1 MRDLVIYSL
10 IGLLAQFVAGTLG
23 MAHGVISTTLLLGAG
38 LPPATA
44 SASVHVAEIGTAF
57 ASGTAHSRFD
67 NVDWPVVWRVGLPGA
82 VGGFAGALALSY
94 VSTEVAKPWMAG
106 VLAVLGGYLLI
117 RFGLRPR
124 KGDRPLGTLRS
135 RFLAPLGGFAGF
147 LNASGGGG
155 WGPVVTPALLATG
168 RMEPRRVIGSAGT
181 SQFLVALA
189 ATVGFLIGLGVAGLS
204 WPAVVGLL
212 LGGLVAAP
220 AAAWLARLVP
230 GPILGASAGG
240 LILLLNARTVLET
253 LGVGGGGRTVGY
265 GVIVALWLLAFG
277 LAFRAVVRARAPRP
291 AADLG

>member
-1 MRDLVIYSL
+1 MRDLVTYSL

-67 NVDWPVVWRVGLPGA
+67 NVEWPVVWRVGLPGA

-94 VSTEVAKPWMAG
+94 VSTELAKPWMAG

-117 RFGLRPR
+117 RFGLRPQR
-124 KGDRPLGTLRS
+124 GDRPRGTLRS

-189 ATVGFLIGLGVAGLS
+189 ATLGFLIGLGVAGLS

-220 AAAWLARLVP
+220 VAAWLARLVP
-230 GPILGASAGG
+230 GPVLGASAGG

-253 LGVGGGGRTVGY
+253 LGVGGGGRAVGY
-265 GVIVALWLLAFG
+265 AVIVALWLFAFG
-277 LAFRAVVRARAPRP
+277 LALRTVMRAREARP
-291 AADLG
+291 AADPG